1 MLIEKRPDF
10 AFHGAMNVLLLGA
23 DYYGTL
29 AAVRCLGERGVTVF
43 VADETKNARALFSKH
58 TKERLVHP
66 PLSDV
71 AGIVAWLVAFGKKHP
86 NTVLYP
92 TNDHL
97 AWLMAAYGKEIREVF
112 LTMHPSEDVTLALL
126 DKGRLTKVCG
136 ELGIDVPQTLYAD
149 TDQGLFELAKRE
161 GTFPMLI
168 KPRTQIYLESGIKGS
183 LVERPE
189 DLEETLARYHALVRF
204 NPAFGSRHPEATRP
218 MLQAYHTAAET
229 SIFSV
234 SGYVDDTHLVSRS
247 AMKVLQRPRKVGI
260 GLCFEGREPEPEVL
274 ALLRALFTKVG
285 YRGAFE
291 AEFIA
296 DGNRRMLIDVNPRF
310 YSQMGFD
317 VARGNPLP
325 YVVALMAS
333 GKVEEA
339 NRELTRAAAWKPDGT
354 YVYCHELMLDL
365 VLTLQGLSGQMSRDE
380 VKKWRTWLSENRS
393 RTTDAV
399 RDARDR
405 LPALVDAASWVKHF
419 AKHPRSFV
427 RSYVLNR

>member
-1 MLIEKRPDF
+1 MREDF
-10 AFHGAMNVLLLGA
+10 ASHEAMNVLLLGA

-29 AAVRCLGERGVTVF
+29 AAVRCLGERGAKVY

-58 TKERLVHP
+58 TAERLLHP

-71 AGIVAWLVAFGKKHP
+71 SALLAWLVDFGKKHP
-86 NTVLYP
+86 GTVLYP

-97 AWLMAAYGKEIREVF
+97 AWLYAAHEKEIREVF

-126 DKGRLTKVCG
+126 DKGRLTEVCR
-136 ELGIDVPQTLYAD
+136 EIGIDVPQTLYAD
-149 TDQGLFELAKRE
+149 TDEELTALAKRE

-183 LVERPE
+183 LVERFE
-189 DLEETLARYHALVRF
+189 DLKDTLARYHALVRF
-204 NPAFGSRHPEATRP
+204 NPALAKRHPDVTRP

-260 GLCFEGREPEPEVL
+260 GLCFEGREPEPAVL
-274 ALLRALFTKVG
+274 EQLRALFSKVG

-296 DGNRRMLIDVNPRF
+296 DGDRRMLIDVNPRF

-317 VARGNPLP
+317 IARGNPLP
-325 YVVALMAS
+325 YVISLVAE
-333 GKVEEA
+333 GKTEEA
-339 NRELTRAAAWKPDGT
+339 NRELDRAAAWKPEGT

-365 VLTLQGLSGQMSRDE
+365 VLTLQGLSGQMSRTE
-380 VKKWRTWLSENRS
+380 VKKWRTWLGKNRS
-393 RTTDAV
+393 RTTDAI
-399 RDARDR
+399 RDPKDR
-405 LPALVDAASWVKHF
+405 MPALVDAASWLKHF